1 METETKKKNRN
12 KKQNKKNVRKTGN
25 KGTEGGIQKLE
36 RHLVT
41 VNIMLFLAFILIGI
55 AQVKDTIFLTKTTRK
70 LSEVAQKA
78 GVEFQT
84 KTNNVLGIWQVV
96 KPK

>member
-41 VNIMLFLAFILIGI
+41 VNIMLFLAFIL
-55 AQVKDTIFLTKTTRK
+55 TKTTRK